1 MINELSIVFP
11 LFKEEMRLKKTF
23 LEIKNF
29 KKKVRKRKIEII
41 FIDDGSI
48 DKSNLLIRQFIKRI
62 SSKNFMIKIFK
73 LKKNMGKGYALKVG
87 VNKCS
92 LKWILTSD
100 IDLSVPLSQLLVWEK
115 DDYFKNNNVIFGS
128 RNHKKSK
135 VNKNF
140 FRFVLGKFFNFFVS
154 TILNISLLD
163 TQCGFKI
170 YKKSIAKKIFT
181 KLTNYGF
188 THDLELVL
196 ILKEKKIKIVEL
208 PVKWVHKTG
217 SKINIFFEPINMFF
231 NILFLKV
238 KYF

>member
-1 MINELSIVFP
+1 MFSELSIVFP
-11 LFKEEMRLKKTF
+11 LFNEERRLKKTF
-23 LEIKNF
+23 LEIRNF
-29 KKKVRKRKIEII
+29 KKKVRKKKIEII
-41 FIDDGSI
+41 FIDDGSK
-48 DKSNLLIRQFIKRI
+48 DKSDLLIRQFIEKI
-62 SSKNFMIKIFK
+62 SSKNFIVKIFK

-100 IDLSVPLSQLLVWEK
+100 IDLSVPLSQILVWEK
-115 DDYFKNNNVIFGS
+115 GDYFKFNQVIFGS
-128 RNHKKSK
+128 RNHKKSR

-140 FRFVLGKFFNFFVS
+140 VRFILGKFFNFFVL

-163 TQCGFKI
+163 TQCGFKV

-196 ILKEKKIKIVEL
+196 ILKKKKIKIVEL

-217 SKINIFFEPINMFF
+217 SKINIFFEPINMFL
-231 NILFLKV
+231 NILFLKF
-238 KYF
+238 KYL

>member
-11 LFKEEMRLKKTF
+11 LFNEELRLKKTF
-23 LEIKNF
+23 FEIKNF

-48 DKSNLLIRQFIKRI
+48 DKSNLLIKHFIERI
-62 SSKNFMIKIFK
+62 SSKNFIIKIFK

-100 IDLSVPLSQLLVWEK
+100 IDLSVPLSQILVWEK
-115 DDYFKNNNVIFGS
+115 EDYFKFNKVIFGS
-128 RNHKKSK
+128 RNHEKSK

-163 TQCGFKI
+163 TQCGFKV
-170 YKKSIAKKIFT
+170 YKKSIAKKIFS

-217 SKINIFFEPINMFF
+217 SKINIFLEPIKMFL

>member
-1 MINELSIVFP
+1 MISELSIVFP
-11 LFKEEMRLKKTF
+11 LFNEERRLKKTF

-48 DKSNLLIRQFIKRI
+48 DKSYLLIREFIKRA
-62 SSKNFMIKIFK
+62 SSKNFIIRVFK
-73 LKKNMGKGYALKVG
+73 LKKNMGKGYALKIG

-92 LKWILTSD
+92 LKWILTTD
-100 IDLSVPLSQLLVWEK
+100 IDLSVPLSQILIWEK
-115 DDYFKNNNVIFGS
+115 SHHFKYDKVIFGS
-128 RNHKKSK
+128 RNHEKSK
-135 VNKNF
+135 VNKNL

-163 TQCGFKI
+163 TQCGFKL
-170 YKKSIAKKIFT
+170 YKKSIANKIFT

-196 ILKEKKIKIVEL
+196 ILKKKKIKIVEL

-231 NILFLKV
+231 NILFLKF

>member
-1 MINELSIVFP
+1 MISELSIVFP
-11 LFKEEMRLKKTF
+11 LFNEERRLKKTF
-23 LEIKNF
+23 LAISNF

-48 DKSNLLIRQFIKRI
+48 DKSDLLIRQFIEKI
-62 SSKNFMIKIFK
+62 SSKKFIVKIFK

-100 IDLSVPLSQLLVWEK
+100 IDLSVPLSQIFVWEK
-115 DDYFKNNNVIFGS
+115 GDYFKLNQVIFGS

-140 FRFVLGKFFNFFVS
+140 LRFILGKFFNFFVL

-163 TQCGFKI
+163 TQCGFKV
-170 YKKSIAKKIFT
+170 YKKSIAKKIFS

-217 SKINIFFEPINMFF
+217 SKINIFLEPIN
-231 NILFLKV
+231 LFLNIIFLKF
-238 KYF
+238 KYL